1 MLQYVSAILISHLLG
16 KPPINI
22 LAKPLSVSVSLII
35 VVKKIKEIKNL
46 WLRHRRCHTK
56 CV

>member
-35 VVKKIKEIKNL
+35 VVKKIKEIKIYDL
-46 WLRHRRCHTK
+46 GIDGVTLSA
-56 CV
+56 